1 MKSFETK
8 SVTSKQSARREGLPA
23 LSFAHTPYDGTSS
36 PFTIGL
42 TPLDMAEWIETD
54 SALEA
59 YLQEKDRL
67 HDAHPEIVFA
77 EELKTRAAQ
86 EEVLKELVSWLL
98 QNRPEIYCATGK
110 EVSITASARR
120 IRLDDP
126 APPLL
131 TAAKLVQEDL
141 VLMRRGEQG
150 WRLAAAS
157 LSFPSSWSL
166 REKFGLP
173 MHEIH
178 APVPGFGEGTR
189 NAGLI
194 ERMFDN
200 LKPWHPVK
208 RFNWSIY
215 TDGALYHPASSGE
228 RHVRPECAFL
238 RVERQTLRKMP
249 VSGDIL
255 FTIRIHLDPLLALQS
270 QPNASELASSLAGQ
284 LMALDA
290 AQLAYKGLAS
300 NRDTLVERLKS
311 L

>member
-1 MKSFETK
+1 
-8 SVTSKQSARREGLPA
+8 

-36 PFTIGL
+36 PFAIGL
-42 TPLDMAEWIETD
+42 TPLGMAEWIETD

-67 HDAHPEIVFA
+67 YAAHPEMVFVEEA
-77 EELKTRAAQ
+77 ETRAAQ
-86 EEVLKELVSWLL
+86 AEILQALVSWLL
-98 QNRPEIYCATGK
+98 ENKPAIYRA
-110 EVSITASARR
+110 EDNSISIKGAGRTV
-120 IRLDDP
+120 RLDDP

-141 VLMRRGEQG
+141 VLMRKGKSG

-166 REKFGLP
+166 REKFGGP

-178 APVPGFGEGTR
+178 APVPGFGAGTR

-194 ERMFDN
+194 ERMFDKFQPSN
-200 LKPWHPVK
+200 PVK
-208 RFNWSIY
+208 RFNWSLY
-215 TDGALYHPASSGE
+215 ADGALYHPASSGE
-228 RHVRPECAFL
+228 RHVRPEHAFL

-249 VSGDIL
+249 ISGDIL

-270 QPNASELASSLAGQ
+270 QPNASQLAASLAGQ

-290 AQLAYKGLAS
+290 AQLAYKGLAA
-300 NRDTLVERLKS
+300 NRDALVERLRS

>member
-1 MKSFETK
+1 MSF
-8 SVTSKQSARREGLPA
+8 S
-23 LSFAHTPYDGTSS
+23 HTPYDGSSS
-36 PFTIGL
+36 PFAIGL
-42 TPLDMAEWIETD
+42 TPLDMKEWIETD
-54 SALEA
+54 SALES

-67 HDAHPEIVFA
+67 NAAHPEIVYA
-77 EELKTRAAQ
+77 EEAETRAAQ

-98 QNRPEIYCATGK
+98 ENRSDIYSAAGNDISIAATG
-110 EVSITASARR
+110 RR
-120 IRLDDP
+120 IRLDESS
-126 APPLL
+126 PPLL

-141 VLMRRGEQG
+141 VLMRKGDSG

-166 REKFGLP
+166 RDKFGRL
-173 MHEIH
+173 MHEVH
-178 APVPGFGEGTR
+178 APVPGFSAGTR

-215 TDGALYHPASSGE
+215 TDDALYHPASSGE
-228 RHVRPECAFL
+228 RDVRPEHAFL

-270 QPNASELASSLAGQ
+270 QPNASGLASSLASQ

-290 AQLAYKGLAS
+290 AQLAYKGLAA
-300 NRDTLVERLKS
+300 NRDSLVAHLKLWVRGS
-311 L
+311 

>member
-1 MKSFETK
+1 MSF
-8 SVTSKQSARREGLPA
+8 S
-23 LSFAHTPYDGTSS
+23 HTPYDGSSS
-36 PFTIGL
+36 PFAIGL

-59 YLQEKDRL
+59 YLHEKDRL
-67 HDAHPEIVFA
+67 SAAHHGIVFA
-77 EELKTRAAQ
+77 EEAETRGAQ

-98 QNRPEIYCATGK
+98 ENRPDLY
-110 EVSITASARR
+110 SARGNDISIAGTGR
-120 IRLDDP
+120 SVRLDDP

-131 TAAKLVQEDL
+131 TAAKLVQEDF
-141 VLMRRGEQG
+141 VLMRRGDSG

-166 REKFGLP
+166 REKFGKP

-178 APVPGFGEGTR
+178 APVPGFGAGTR

-194 ERMFDN
+194 ERMFDKFQPSN
-200 LKPWHPVK
+200 PVK
-208 RFNWSIY
+208 RLNWSIY

-228 RHVRPECAFL
+228 RDVRPERAFL
-238 RVERQTLRKMP
+238 RVERQTLRKLP

-255 FTIRIHLDPLLALQS
+255 FTIRIHLDPLLALQNL
-270 QPNASELASSLAGQ
+270 PNAGVLASSLAAQ

-290 AQLAYKGLAS
+290 VQLAYKGLAA
-300 NRDTLVERLKS
+300 NRDALVERLKS

>member
-1 MKSFETK
+1 MSF
-8 SVTSKQSARREGLPA
+8 S
-23 LSFAHTPYDGTSS
+23 HTPYDGSSS

-54 SALEA
+54 EALWA
-59 YLQEKDRL
+59 YLCEKDRL
-67 HDAHPEIVFA
+67 HAANPEIVFV
-77 EELKTRAAQ
+77 EEEETRAAQ
-86 EEVLKELVSWLL
+86 AKVLKELVSWLL
-98 QNRPEIYCATGK
+98 ENRPEIY
-110 EVSITASARR
+110 SAEGEEISVAGSGRR
-120 IRLDDP
+120 IRLDGP

-131 TAAKLVQEDL
+131 TAAGLVQEDL
-141 VLMRRGEQG
+141 VLMRKGETG

-166 REKFGLP
+166 REKFGRA

-178 APVPGFGEGTR
+178 APVPGFGAGTR

-215 TDGALYHPASSGE
+215 TDSVLYHPASSGE
-228 RHVRPECAFL
+228 RDVRPEHAFL

-249 VSGDIL
+249 GSGDIL

-270 QPNASELASSLAGQ
+270 LPNAGQLARSLASQ

-290 AQLAYKGLAS
+290 AQLAYKGLAA
-300 NRDTLVERLKS
+300 NRDALVERLNSWQRLGKLEKS
-311 L
+311 

>member
-1 MKSFETK
+1 
-8 SVTSKQSARREGLPA
+8 
-23 LSFAHTPYDGTSS
+23 
-36 PFTIGL
+36 
-42 TPLDMAEWIETD
+42 MAEWIETD
-54 SALEA
+54 GALEI

-67 HDAHPEIVFA
+67 RASNPDIVFA
-77 EELKTRAAQ
+77 EQIETRAAQ
-86 EEVLKELVSWLL
+86 EEVLNALVSWLL
-98 QNRPEIYCATGK
+98 ENRPDIYSARGN
-110 EVSITASARR
+110 EVSIAGTARH
-120 IRLDDP
+120 IRLDGP

-141 VLMRRGEQG
+141 VLMRRGESG

-166 REKFGLP
+166 REKFGRK

-208 RFNWSIY
+208 RFNWSLY
-215 TDGALYHPASSGE
+215 TDDALYHPASSGE
-228 RHVRPECAFL
+228 RDVRPETAFL

-249 VSGDIL
+249 VSGDVL

-270 QPNASELASSLAGQ
+270 LPNATDLARSLAAQ
-284 LMALDA
+284 LMALDP
-290 AQLAYKGLAS
+290 AQLAYKGLAA
-300 NRDTLVERLKS
+300 NCGALVERLNS

>member
-1 MKSFETK
+1 MSF
-8 SVTSKQSARREGLPA
+8 S
-23 LSFAHTPYDGTSS
+23 HTPYDGSSS
-36 PFTIGL
+36 PFAIGL

-54 SALEA
+54 GALGS

-67 HDAHPEIVFA
+67 SAAHSGIVFA
-77 EELKTRAAQ
+77 EELESRAAQ
-86 EEVLKELVSWLL
+86 EEVLRELVSWLL
-98 QNRPEIYCATGK
+98 ENRPGIYSAEGEEISIDGTG
-110 EVSITASARR
+110 RR
-120 IRLDDP
+120 IRLDAP
-126 APPLL
+126 SPPLL

-141 VLMRRGEQG
+141 VLMRKGGSG
-150 WRLAAAS
+150 WRLAAAT

-166 REKFGLP
+166 REKFGKP

-178 APVPGFGEGTR
+178 APVPGFGAGTR

-200 LKPWHPVK
+200 LRTWHPVK

-228 RHVRPECAFL
+228 RDVRPEHAFL

-255 FTIRIHLDPLLALQS
+255 FTIRIFLDPLLALQNL
-270 QPNASELASSLAGQ
+270 PNAQVLAASLASQ
-284 LMALDA
+284 LMALDVE
-290 AQLAYKGLAS
+290 QLAYKGLAA
-300 NRDTLVERLKS
+300 NRDALVERLTSWQRLGQYNKS
-311 L
+311 

>member
-1 MKSFETK
+1 LNFS
-8 SVTSKQSARREGLPA
+8 
-23 LSFAHTPYDGTSS
+23 HTPYDGSSS

-42 TPLDMAEWIETD
+42 TPLDTAEWIETD
-54 SALEA
+54 AALDS
-59 YLQEKDRL
+59 YLREKDRL
-67 HDAHPEIVFA
+67 IAAHPEVVFVEEA
-77 EELKTRAAQ
+77 ESRAAQ
-86 EEVLKELVSWLL
+86 EEVLKELVAWLL
-98 QNRPEIYCATGK
+98 ENQPEIYRVTDN
-110 EVSITASARR
+110 EVSIAGTARR
-120 IRLDDP
+120 IRLDGP

-131 TAAKLVQEDL
+131 TAARLVQEDL
-141 VLMRRGEQG
+141 VLMRKGEDG

-166 REKFGLP
+166 REKFGRL

-178 APVPGFGEGTR
+178 APVPGFAEGTR

-228 RHVRPECAFL
+228 RDVRPETAFL

-249 VSGDIL
+249 VSGDVL
-255 FTIRIHLDPLLALQS
+255 FTIRIHLDPLLALENL
-270 QPNASELASSLAGQ
+270 PNAQALVRTLADQ
-284 LMALDA
+284 LMALDHE
-290 AQLAYKGLAS
+290 QLAYKGLAA
-300 NRDTLVERLKS
+300 NRDSLVARLKLLGRES
-311 L
+311 

>member
-1 MKSFETK
+1 MT
-8 SVTSKQSARREGLPA
+8 L
-23 LSFAHTPYDGTSS
+23 AHTPYDGSSS

-54 SALEA
+54 GALES

-67 HDAHPEIVFA
+67 NAAHPEIVFV
-77 EELKTRAAQ
+77 EEPETRGAQ

-98 QNRPEIYCATGK
+98 ENRPEIYSAKG
-110 EVSITASARR
+110 EEISIAGTARR

-141 VLMRRGEQG
+141 VLMRKGEAG

-166 REKFGLP
+166 REKFGRL

-178 APVPGFGEGTR
+178 APVPGFGAGTR

-200 LKPWHPVK
+200 LKAWHPVK
-208 RFNWSIY
+208 RFNWSLY
-215 TDGALYHPASSGE
+215 TDGELYHPASSGE
-228 RHVRPECAFL
+228 RDVRPEHAFL

-249 VSGDIL
+249 VSGDVL
-255 FTIRIHLDPLLALQS
+255 FTIRIHLDPLLALQNL
-270 QPNASELASSLAGQ
+270 PDASGLARSLASQ
-284 LMALDA
+284 LMALDSE
-290 AQLAYKGLAS
+290 QLAYKGLAA
-300 NRDTLVERLKS
+300 NRDALVDRLNS

>member
-1 MKSFETK
+1 
-8 SVTSKQSARREGLPA
+8 
-23 LSFAHTPYDGTSS
+23 LSFSHTPYDGSSS
-36 PFTIGL
+36 PFAIGL
-42 TPLDMAEWIETD
+42 TSLDMQEWIETD
-54 SALEA
+54 SALET

-67 HDAHPEIVFA
+67 YAAHPEIVFA
-77 EELKTRAAQ
+77 EESETRAAQ

-98 QNRPEIYCATGK
+98 ENRPEIYRSEGDG
-110 EVSITASARR
+110 VSIAGTARR
-120 IRLDDP
+120 VRFDSA

-131 TAAKLVQEDL
+131 AAARLVQEDL
-141 VLMRRGEQG
+141 VLMRKGEAG

-166 REKFGLP
+166 REKFGRP

-178 APVPGFGEGTR
+178 APVPGFGAGTR
-189 NAGLI
+189 NAELI
-194 ERMFDN
+194 ERMFDKFQPSN
-200 LKPWHPVK
+200 PVK

-215 TDGALYHPASSGE
+215 TDDALYHPASSGE
-228 RHVRPECAFL
+228 RGVRPEHAFL

-270 QPNASELASSLAGQ
+270 QPNARELASSLASQ
-284 LMALDA
+284 LTALDA
-290 AQLAYKGLAS
+290 AQLDYKGLAA
-300 NRDTLVERLKS
+300 NRDALVKRLIS

>member
-1 MKSFETK
+1 MT
-8 SVTSKQSARREGLPA
+8 
-23 LSFAHTPYDGTSS
+23 FAHTPYDGTSS
-36 PFTIGL
+36 PFAIGL
-42 TPLDMAEWIETD
+42 TPLDMAEWIEAD
-54 SALEA
+54 AALET

-67 HDAHPEIVFA
+67 RVAHPEVVFA
-77 EELKTRAAQ
+77 EEPETRVAQ

-98 QNRPEIYCATGK
+98 ENRPEIYSANGN
-110 EVSITASARR
+110 EISIAGAARR
-120 IRLDDP
+120 IRLDGS
-126 APPLL
+126 APPLI
-131 TAAKLVQEDL
+131 TAASLVQEDF
-141 VLMRRGEQG
+141 VLMRKGDSG

-166 REKFGLP
+166 REKFGRL

-178 APVPGFGEGTR
+178 APVPGFGAGTR

-215 TDGALYHPASSGE
+215 TDDALYHPASSGE
-228 RHVRPECAFL
+228 RDVRPETAFL

-249 VSGDIL
+249 LSGDIL
-255 FTIRIHLDPLLALQS
+255 FTIRIHLDPLLALKNL
-270 QPNASELASSLAGQ
+270 PNAQELARSLASQ
-284 LMALDA
+284 LMSLDA
-290 AQLAYKGLAS
+290 EQLSYKGLTA
-300 NRDTLVERLKS
+300 NRDLLVERLNS

>member
-1 MKSFETK
+1 MSF
-8 SVTSKQSARREGLPA
+8 S
-23 LSFAHTPYDGTSS
+23 HTPYDGSSS
-36 PFTIGL
+36 PFAIGL

-54 SALEA
+54 AALEA
-59 YLQEKDRL
+59 YLREKDRL
-67 HDAHPEIVFA
+67 RAAHPDIVFA
-77 EELKTRAAQ
+77 EGAETLASQ
-86 EEVLKELVSWLL
+86 EEVLKDLVSWLL
-98 QNRPEIYCATGK
+98 ENRPGIYSAAGNDISIAGTG
-110 EVSITASARR
+110 RR
-120 IRLDDP
+120 IRLDAP
-126 APPLL
+126 SPPLL

-141 VLMRRGEQG
+141 VLMRKGEAG

-166 REKFGLP
+166 REKFGRA

-178 APVPGFGEGTR
+178 APVPGFGTGTR

-208 RFNWSIY
+208 RFNWSVY
-215 TDGALYHPASSGE
+215 TDDALYHPASSGE
-228 RHVRPECAFL
+228 RDVRPEHAFL

-255 FTIRIHLDPLLALQS
+255 FTIRIHLDPLLALQNL
-270 QPNASELASSLAGQ
+270 PGAHELAASLAAQ
-284 LMALDA
+284 LMALDE
-290 AQLAYKGLAS
+290 AQLAYKGLAA
-300 NRDTLVERLKS
+300 NRNLLIERLKS

>member
-1 MKSFETK
+1 MT
-8 SVTSKQSARREGLPA
+8 
-23 LSFAHTPYDGTSS
+23 FAQTPYDGSSS

-42 TPLDMAEWIETD
+42 TPLDMNEWIETD
-54 SALEA
+54 AALEA
-59 YLQEKDRL
+59 YLREKDRL
-67 HDAHPEIVFA
+67 NTAHPEIVFA
-77 EELKTRAAQ
+77 GESETRAAQ

-98 QNRPEIYCATGK
+98 ENRRETYSAKNSEISIAGTG
-110 EVSITASARR
+110 RR
-120 IRLDDP
+120 IQLDSAD
-126 APPLL
+126 PPLL

-141 VLMRRGEQG
+141 VLMRRGEAG

-166 REKFGLP
+166 REKFGRL

-208 RFNWSIY
+208 RFNWSLY
-215 TDGALYHPASSGE
+215 TDDRLYHPVSSGE
-228 RHVRPECAFL
+228 RNVLPEHAFL

-249 VSGDIL
+249 VSGYVL
-255 FTIRIHLDPLLALQS
+255 FTIRIHLDPLLALKS
-270 QPNASELASSLAGQ
+270 LPNARELARSLAAQ
-284 LMALDA
+284 LMALDT
-290 AQLAYKGLAS
+290 AQLAYKGLAA
-300 NRDTLVERLKS
+300 NRDDLVGFLNS